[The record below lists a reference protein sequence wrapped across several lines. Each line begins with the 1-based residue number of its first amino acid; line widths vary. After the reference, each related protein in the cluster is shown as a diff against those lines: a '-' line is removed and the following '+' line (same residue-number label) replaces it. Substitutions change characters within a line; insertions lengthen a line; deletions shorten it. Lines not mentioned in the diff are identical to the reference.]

1 MIKYLIGVGVVTLL
15 FLLLNACVGE
25 SIKKPTRTYEEE
37 ILLKHNIKEGQY
49 TIEFQNPKQEWT
61 VYQGV
66 TPKEIDW
73 TQPVAKTSGEM
84 LMLPALED
92 VPRTFFALVSKKD
105 TVLLSERRLALEGAS
120 NFRDL
125 GGIPTKDGRYVKWNK
140 IFRSN
145 RLSDLS
151 KRDLRFLKKVGL
163 ETVADFRYE
172 VEIEKHPDRIP
183 QGADYYKYP
192 IGGNEGGTRYLE
204 MKQKVREGITAP
216 EVKDLFV
223 GIMEE
228 FTATATS
235 SFAPV
240 FDHLFEKEVPLVFH
254 CTGGKDRTG
263 YMSAMILSALDVD
276 REVIMQEYLMS
287 NYYRYNDNRSNFRK
301 GLLVG
306 IDREV
311 LATGFLVKEDYLKE
325 VWRVID
331 EEYGGTDQY
340 LEKKYGLTPE
350 KRAQLKEMYTYEIDQ
365 IVPDI
370 VLNHQKESDEGT
382 AGEALT
388 NLTITDSEE

>member
-1 MIKYLIGVGVVTLL
+1 MKYLIGVMIIGLI
-15 FLLLNACVGE
+15 FLLLSACVRD
-25 SIKKPTRTYEEE
+25 SIKKPTRTFEEE
-37 ILLKHNIKEGQY
+37 ILLKHSLEEGQY
-49 TIEFQNPKQEWT
+49 TIEFQNPQTQWS
-61 VYQGV
+61 VYQGP
-66 TPKEIDW
+66 TPKEINW
-73 TQPVAKTSGEM
+73 EKPVAEIAGEM
-84 LMLPALED
+84 LKLPALKD
-92 VPRTFFALVSKKD
+92 APRTFFGLVSEGD
-105 TVLLSERRLALEGAS
+105 TVLLSERRIALDGAS

-125 GGIPTKDGRYVKWNK
+125 GGIPTMDGRYVKWNK

-145 RLSDLS
+145 RLSGLS
-151 KRDLRFLKKVGL
+151 KKDLRHLEKIGI

-172 VEIEKHPDRIP
+172 VEIEKHPNRIP
-183 QGADYYKYP
+183 QGAEYYKYP

-204 MKQKVREGITAP
+204 MKKKVREGITAP

-228 FTATATS
+228 FAGTATS

-240 FDHLFEKEVPLVFH
+240 FDHLFEQEVPIVFH

-276 REVIMQEYLMS
+276 RDVIMREYLMS

-331 EEYGGTDQY
+331 EEHGGTDQY

-350 KRAQLKEMYTYEIDQ
+350 KRAQLKEMYTYEVEQ
-365 IVPDI
+365 IVPEV
-370 VLNHQKESDEGT
+370 VLSPSQKDT
-382 AGEALT
+382 QLKGEALT
-388 NLTITDSEE
+388 DLTPLNIPKE